1 MCRHVNVTRRRRAR
15 GNVSRL
21 RGSDG
26 MQEKSDGR
34 TLILKCDNRGGSTPR
49 RDMASRE
56 RRHTRRRRRGRS
68 EVGSPHS
75 TTERAPR
82 RWPAAEG
89 RSARAE
95 GPRPLPSDLR
105 HGLTSSSHLSGWCLR
120 LVSPAGGAGDR
131 RDQEN
136 ENMLPKYV
144 ISANTRH
151 HYSRVD
157 LSGWCLW
164 LWSPAGGGGDRR
176 DPGRAWP
183 RH

>member
-1 MCRHVNVTRRRRAR
+1 
-15 GNVSRL
+15 
-21 RGSDG
+21 

-95 GPRPLPSDLR
+95 GPRPLPSYLR
-105 HGLTSSSHLSGWCLR
+105 HGLTSHHISPVVVSGSGLRQGGPETGETKKTRASSR
-120 LVSPAGGAGDR
+120 
-131 RDQEN
+131 
-136 ENMLPKYV
+136 NMP
-144 ISANTRH
+144 
-151 HYSRVD
+151 
-157 LSGWCLW
+157 
-164 LWSPAGGGGDRR
+164 
-176 DPGRAWP
+176 
-183 RH
+183 